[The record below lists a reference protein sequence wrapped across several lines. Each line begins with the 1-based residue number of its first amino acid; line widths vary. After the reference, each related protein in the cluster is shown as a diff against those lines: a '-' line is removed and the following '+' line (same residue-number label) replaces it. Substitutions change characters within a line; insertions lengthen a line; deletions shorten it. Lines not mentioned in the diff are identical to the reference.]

1 MSIMQVRNKLHDLVY
16 DWKLNKTSISTPR
29 AMSLSS
35 FIEFSRQFVKEAMKI
50 VSGLINNAEKKALV
64 LEYAGK
70 LFDIFEPLI
79 KVRYPYLNW
88 LFILLGG
95 TNGLKD
101 EFLQAITLLIEI
113 IYVEEFKPVS

>member
-1 MSIMQVRNKLHDLVY
+1 MSALQVRSKLRELVS
-16 DWKLNKTSISTPR
+16 DWGTKKTTGTR

-35 FIEFSRQFVKEAMKI
+35 FIEFSRKFVKEAMKV
-50 VSGLINNAEKKALV
+50 VSGLIDNAEKKALV

-70 LFDIFEPLI
+70 LYDVFEPLI

-88 LFILLGG
+88 LFILIGG
-95 TNGLKD
+95 SNGMKD
-101 EFLQAITLLIEI
+101 EFLQAVTLLIEI